1 MGAVGVWGGGVWE
14 GCRGRGGV
22 VDCDCGGG
30 RVGGGECLRDGEVAL
45 FEVDEEVG
53 FLEEEA
59 A

>member
-1 MGAVGVWGGGVWE
+1 M
-14 GCRGRGGV
+14 

-30 RVGGGECLRDGEVAL
+30 RVGGGERLRDGEVAL